1 MSWSLLCPISI
12 PIHLDG
18 LDYTSA
24 HQWLLCQQALD
35 SGDIAQFQRL
45 RAPVDMST
53 SDTSY
58 QLTASPLL
66 RDRLRYV
73 TQVFTDIP
81 AGKLPP
87 FDKMGLETDVWSRAL
102 EWRRAYWQTMAY
114 IDSAEAGAGGN
125 DTRIRETDVPGTGG
139 ERD

>member
-1 MSWSLLCPISI
+1 
-12 PIHLDG
+12 
-18 LDYTSA
+18 
-24 HQWLLCQQALD
+24 
-35 SGDIAQFQRL
+35 
-45 RAPVDMST
+45 MST
-53 SDTSY
+53 SESTSESTSC
-58 QLTASPLL
+58 LTASPLL

-81 AGKLPP
+81 AGTLPS
-87 FDKMGLETDVWSRAL
+87 FDKMGLETDLWSRAL

-114 IDSAEAGAGGN
+114 MDSADADADGAGVYN

>member
-18 LDYTSA
+18 LDYTSV

-53 SDTSY
+53 SDASY
-58 QLTASPLL
+58 QLTVSPLL

-87 FDKMGLETDVWSRAL
+87 FDKMGWQNLGIQEDVEPILIEPRF
-102 EWRRAYWQTMAY
+102 E
-114 IDSAEAGAGGN
+114 IKGFGN
-125 DTRIRETDVPGTGG
+125 TSCFVSPLIGQSVQKQKPMRT
-139 ERD
+139 